1 MTAPIPLDEER
12 IVSPGI
18 ITVSDRHDGLL
29 FLHSSLYQLPASLS
43 GNIVAIT
50 KHFVAFLPNMRHEDT
65 IDRYIDWWL
74 EDDSNMEMTTFQ
86 INTIFFASR
95 WSSFFVLLTND
106 DTSHIKNWDF

>member
-1 MTAPIPLDEER
+1 MGWEVSLHGWRLFSTCDSSELEQHVVKQNILHILRVSVRMTAPIPLDEER

-65 IDRYIDWWL
+65 IDRYTD
-74 EDDSNMEMTTFQ
+74 
-86 INTIFFASR
+86 
-95 WSSFFVLLTND
+95 
-106 DTSHIKNWDF
+106 